1 MKKVVSK
8 KLLLVVAGALVGL
21 LVISS
26 ACSKPLAAD
35 AFTIEVA
42 PIGHWHVFSA
52 KKVEFTVSEAA
63 TEQGKAELSPVV
75 RIHQAGSERVTV
87 RSLEDEQITDRGD
100 GVYSMEYTPSSIG
113 GYAMVFEFSLDGQN
127 FVSSP
132 VAFDVAKAGEEGIR
146 VESGGQTYVY
156 QIRYNW
162 EPGHPHSSDTDKLK
176 LSFEIMRGVEE
187 GEEIN
192 WEQPYLNRLRH
203 LADDVE
209 NIVVLIES
217 DDGTVSN
224 EIHPAYLGKG
234 IYEAERVFSEA
245 EVGHDGMDYH
255 VSIIFTDPYNG
266 AEVQNT
272 EHFELHVVPD
282 H

>member
-52 KKVEFTVSEAA
+52 KKVEFTVSDAA

-75 RIHQAGSERVTV
+75 RIHQVGSERVTV

-113 GYAMVFEFSLDGQN
+113 GYAMVFEFSLDGQI

-162 EPGHPHSSDTDKLK
+162 EPGHPHANDTDKLK